1 MSINEK
7 LSREEKKKE
16 KLNNKKIKDLKKG
29 FSPKRWKDQIQ
40 MRNRNST
47 KTIRFFIG

>member
-1 MSINEK
+1 MKSCPEK
-7 LSREEKKKE
+7 KKKE

-40 MRNRNST
+40 IRNGNST

>member
-1 MSINEK
+1 MKSCPEK
-7 LSREEKKKE
+7 KKKE
-16 KLNNKKIKDLKKG
+16 KLNNKKIKDLNIKG
-29 FSPKRWKDQIQ
+29 FLPKRWKDQIQ